1 MNFNS
6 YFKGCSDIVYSI
18 QGWNTSLGIEEL
30 ANLCLLALKQDFPAA
45 SRTALCSFYPI
56 SINGKKKLLSSLL
69 IFEVFLVVTVKLD
82 NY

>member
-30 ANLCLLALKQDFPAA
+30 ANLCLLALKQDFPA
-45 SRTALCSFYPI
+45 LCSFYPI